1 MVGLSCCILLK
12 FKDENMTDKVIE
24 AIENGDL
31 TQENLTSSF
40 LRKHYSQDFGSELW
54 SQLGRGR
61 NILENADELDQYL
74 YSYGK
79 MIIEQWNNY
88 SSDYHYMKDDTTTVI
103 DYGCGQGL
111 ATLKFIENWDVLHKY
126 VENIILIKPSK
137 IALNRAEVLLKCK
150 YPNKKIYLL
159 IKI

>member
-1 MVGLSCCILLK
+1 
-12 FKDENMTDKVIE
+12 MTDKVIE

-40 LRKHYSQDFGSELW
+40 LRKHYSQDFGSEFW

-88 SSDYHYMKDDTTTVI
+88 SSDYHYMKDGTTTVI

-111 ATLKFIENWDVLHKY
+111 ASLTFIENWDALHKY
-126 VENIILIKPSK
+126 VENIILIEPSE
-137 IALNRAEVLLKCK
+137 IALNRAKALLKCK
-150 YPNKKIYLL
+150 YPNKKNSIY
-159 IKI
+159 

>member
-1 MVGLSCCILLK
+1 
-12 FKDENMTDKVIE
+12 MTDKVIE

-61 NILENADELDQYL
+61 NILENADELNQYL

-88 SSDYHYMKDDTTTVI
+88 SSDYHYMKDDTATVI

-111 ATLKFIENWDVLHKY
+111 ASLTFIEN
-126 VENIILIKPSK
+126 
-137 IALNRAEVLLKCK
+137 
-150 YPNKKIYLL
+150 
-159 IKI
+159 